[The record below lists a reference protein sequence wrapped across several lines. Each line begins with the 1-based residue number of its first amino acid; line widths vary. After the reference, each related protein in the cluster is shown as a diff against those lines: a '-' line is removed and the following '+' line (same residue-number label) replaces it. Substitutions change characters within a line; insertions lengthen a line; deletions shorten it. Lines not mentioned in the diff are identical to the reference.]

1 MSQLQ
6 VNARFTIHDG
16 KLEEFKAVAAGCMA
30 SVREKDS
37 GTEQYDWFFNEDQS
51 VCVVRETYAS
61 SDAVLGHIGN
71 LGDLMGQLL
80 GVADMEL
87 DIFGEPSAELV
98 EAAAGLAPKVYSP
111 FQTI

>member
-61 SDAVLGHIGN
+61 SEAVLGHIGN

-80 GVADMEL
+80 GAADMEL

>member
-1 MSQLQ
+1 VSELK
-6 VNARFTIHDG
+6 VIARFAIHGG
-16 KLEEFKAVAAGCMA
+16 KLEEFKAVAAGCME

-37 GTEQYDWFFNEDQS
+37 GTEQYDWFFNEDRS
-51 VCVVRETYAS
+51 KCVVLETYAS
-61 SDAVLGHIGN
+61 SDAILKHITN

-80 GVADMEL
+80 GAADMEL

-98 EAAAGLAPKVYSP
+98 EAAAGLAPKIYSP